1 MKKLLLSILGGAVA
15 LGAYAQQNSTDALP
29 FVQKANEQYRVPVKQ
44 DFSLVSA
51 GPSDAVR
58 FKSNSANKTT
68 GAGGKRWY
76 NHFSLVEQ
84 FFATTLANNTFV
96 QSIWFD
102 STVKQRFNTGLGTI
116 NFSAVSQVIDPFDA
130 SMFNDP
136 SFASDIRIQSFDAYT
151 VDSVS
156 IRGAYV
162 RMPGQPANQVDTMV
176 LSVIPMDNIAWFLTK
191 SNYPSISNY
200 ITGDTLYGYS
210 PVNADSATRSALPG
224 TNVVNNVPRY
234 WKEPLTAADGDTP
247 NTTNN
252 TVTVRTYVF
261 TVPRGGLSVGAGD
274 RFAVTAAFK
283 SGGTWNANV
292 DSVTALHRF
301 MPIAGAVAPSTA
313 MPYYAN
319 SPTSSRS
326 MAGLMFSTGGRFVP
340 SVHIE
345 VFNTTAYAQEF
356 FNIGAHVTCATCETV
371 GINDVNTSVISASK
385 AYPNPA
391 QGQLFVPFALNA
403 TTNATVTL
411 TNTVGQIVKTQSF
424 NNVNE
429 GRAEFSTS
437 DLANGVYFY
446 TVEAQGQRQTG
457 RVVVAN

>member
-15 LGAYAQQNSTDALP
+15 LGAVAQQNSTDAIP
-29 FVQKANEQYRVPVKQ
+29 FVLQANEQYRVPVEQ
-44 DFSLVSA
+44 DLKLVSA

-68 GAGGKRWY
+68 GAGGSRWY

-84 FFATTLANNTFV
+84 FFATTLTNNTFV
-96 QSIWFD
+96 FPIWFD
-102 STVKQRFNTGLGTI
+102 STARQRFNTGLGTV
-116 NFSAVSQVIDPFDA
+116 NYSAVCQTIDPFDA

-136 SFASDIRIQSFDAYT
+136 SFANDIRVQTFDAYT
-151 VDSVS
+151 VDSIS

-162 RMPGQPANQVDTMV
+162 REKSQPAGQVDTLV
-176 LSVIPMDNIAWFLTK
+176 FSVVPIDNITYFVTK
-191 SNYPSISNY
+191 ANYPNVSNY
-200 ITGDTLYGYS
+200 ITGDTLYGYG

-224 TNVVNNVPRY
+224 TNVVNNVRKY
-234 WKEPLTAADGDTP
+234 WKEPLTATDGDTP
-247 NTTNN
+247 DVGAG

-261 TVPRGGLSVGAGD
+261 AVPGGLSVGAGD

-283 SGGTWNANV
+283 SGGTWTANV
-292 DSVTALHRF
+292 DSVTGLHRF
-301 MPIAGAVAPSTA
+301 MPIAGAVNPSTA
-313 MPYYAN
+313 MPYYA
-319 SPTSSRS
+319 SAPTSSRS
-326 MAGLMFSTGGRFVP
+326 MSGLMFSTNGRFVP

-345 VFNTTAYAQEF
+345 VFNTTDFSREF
-356 FNIGAHVTCATCETV
+356 INVGAHVTCATCETV
-371 GINDVNTSVISASK
+371 GVNDVNTSIISASK

-411 TNTVGQIVKTQSF
+411 TSTVGQIVKTQSF
-424 NNVNE
+424 TNVNE
-429 GRAEFSTS
+429 GRARFSTS

-446 TVEAQGQRQTG
+446 TVEANGQRQTG
-457 RVVVAN
+457 RVVIAN